1 MEDVEKLIKTCMGEI
16 ERLLSTRTVV
26 GEPITAEGNTL
37 IPLVSF
43 GFGFGAGGGPGGV
56 PGKGDKEG
64 KGAGMAG
71 GTGGGGGIKP
81 VAIIVVNKDGV
92 RVAPIVGGVA
102 TVLEKVGEVIGKAIE
117 KRGEKKKEE

>member
-1 MEDVEKLIKTCMGEI
+1 MEEVEKMIKTSMGEI
-16 ERLLSTRTVV
+16 ERLLSTKTVV
-26 GEPITAEGNTL
+26 GEPITAEGNTI

-81 VAIIVVNKDGV
+81 VAIIVINKDGV
-92 RVAPIVGGVA
+92 RVAPIVGGAA

>member
-1 MEDVEKLIKTCMGEI
+1 MEDVEGLIKTSMGEI
-16 ERLLSTRTVV
+16 ERLLSTKSVV
-26 GEPITAEGNTL
+26 GEPVTAEGNTI

-43 GFGFGAGGGPGGV
+43 GFGFGAGGGPGA
-56 PGKGDKEG
+56 GDK
-64 KGAGMAG
+64 KVKSAGFAG

>member
-1 MEDVEKLIKTCMGEI
+1 MEEVEKMIKTSMGEI
-16 ERLLSTRTVV
+16 ERLLSSRTVV
-26 GEPITAEGNTL
+26 GEPVTAEGNTI

-81 VAIIVVNKDGV
+81 VAIIVINKDGV

-102 TVLEKVGEVIGKAIE
+102 TVLEKVGEVIVKAIE